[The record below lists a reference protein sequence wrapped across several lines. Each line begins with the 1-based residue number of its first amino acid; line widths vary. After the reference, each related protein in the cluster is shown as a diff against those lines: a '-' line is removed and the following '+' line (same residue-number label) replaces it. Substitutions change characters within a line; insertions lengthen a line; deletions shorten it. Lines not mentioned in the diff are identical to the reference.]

1 MNKPKRKELSRK
13 EEIRQK
19 RRQAQIRQRLIVFLL
34 IGGAALVIL
43 ALAVGPSIRD
53 ATAPVGQINPI
64 TPEPRPMAEGR
75 NMGDPN
81 APIVMEVYS
90 DFQCSACNLFAKQVE
105 PLVTAQY
112 VATGQ
117 VYVIYRHFPIL
128 DRGTNES
135 KQSASASMCAAEQD
149 RFWDYHDMV
158 FANVLGVNAGSFT
171 DRRLIAFAEELD
183 MDVDTFS
190 ACLRENRFQSEI
202 TADITAGQQLGITG
216 TPSVFV
222 NGTQIAPGFV
232 PTFEQ
237 LQEAFDAVLAAQ
249 S

>member
-1 MNKPKRKELSRK
+1 MNKTKHKELSRK
-13 EEIRQK
+13 EEMRLK
-19 RRQAQIRQRLIVFLL
+19 RRQALMRQRLIIFLL
-34 IGGAALVIL
+34 IGGAAFVIL

-53 ATAPVGQINPI
+53 ATAPVGQINPVI
-64 TPEPRPMAEGR
+64 PEPRPMAEGR

-90 DFQCSACNLFAKQVE
+90 DFQCSACKLFASQVE
-105 PLVTAQY
+105 PFVTEQY
-112 VATGQ
+112 VETGQ

-135 KQSASASMCAAEQD
+135 KQSASASMCAAEQE
-149 RFWDYHDMV
+149 RFWDYHDIL
-158 FANVLGVNAGSFT
+158 FANVMGVNAGSFT

-183 MDVDTFS
+183 MDVDAFS
-190 ACLRENRFQSEI
+190 ACLGENRFQSEI
-202 TADITAGQQLGITG
+202 TADITTGQQLGITG

-222 NGTQIAPGFV
+222 NGAQIAPGFV
-232 PTFEQ
+232 PTLEQ

-249 S
+249 

>member
-1 MNKPKRKELSRK
+1 MKSPKRKEISRK
-13 EEIRQK
+13 EEMRQK
-19 RRQAQIRQRLIVFLL
+19 RRQAQLRQRLIVFLL

-53 ATAPVGQINPI
+53 ATAPVGQVNPI
-64 TPEPRPMAEGR
+64 TPDPRTMAEGR

-90 DFQCSACNLFAKQVE
+90 DFQCSSCAIFARQIE
-105 PLVTAQY
+105 PLVTQQY
-112 VATGQ
+112 VETGQ

-135 KQSASASMCAAEQD
+135 KQSANASMCAAEQD
-149 RFWDYHDMV
+149 RFWDYHDML
-158 FANVLGVNAGSFT
+158 FANVIGVNAGSFT

-183 MDVDTFS
+183 MDVDAFET
-190 ACLRENRFQSEI
+190 CLSENRFESEI
-202 TADITAGQQLGITG
+202 SEDITAGQQLAITG

-222 NGTQIAPGFV
+222 NGVQIAPGMV

-237 LQEAFDAVLAAQ
+237 LKEAFEAVLAAQ
-249 S
+249 Q